1 MHYDNDYNNDITEE
15 VALPYTHPSVIAWD
29 LQGPSNHLTERL
41 DGRGLEGEE
50 LDTVVFFQRAVNL
63 LKMVR
68 DSKYLQSKNSYVQQL
83 LGVELE
89 QLNYYTKEI
98 NSLRTPLPLHIPS
111 PHYVF
116 FNCEGEEY

>member
-68 DSKYLQSKNSYVQQL
+68 DSKYLRSKNSYVQQL

-89 QLNYYTKEI
+89 QLNYYTREI
-98 NSLRTPLPLHIPS
+98 NSLRTPRTLHIPS

>member
-68 DSKYLQSKNSYVQQL
+68 DSKYLRSKNSYVQQL

-89 QLNYYTKEI
+89 QLNYYTREI
-98 NSLRTPLPLHIPS
+98 NSLRAPLPLHIPS